1 MPLQL
6 LWSAAARVGSHFFD
20 VFASDTKDLT
30 ERRGFVEMSL
40 AGRTDTPTTED
51 PRGTPE
57 RGSISIS
64 IATWMLDTRNKCFVG
79 VHYRRS
85 PPDGYSARVKS
96 RSITE
101 NPRLLTLE
109 QQDLH

>member
-64 IATWMLDTRNKCFVG
+64 IATWMLDTRNKTLT
-79 VHYRRS
+79 S
-85 PPDGYSARVKS
+85 ETIKTVKQVS
-96 RSITE
+96 LKQSKLDVI
-101 NPRLLTLE
+101 
-109 QQDLH
+109 